1 MMGISSY
8 IFLGLIAILCF
19 LIFKKSKFYRPRN
32 STPKVEKPIVKI
44 AKPNYNKKEE
54 SQQTKNT
61 NGSKKF
67 WE

>member
-1 MMGISSY
+1 MTISSY
-8 IFLGLIAILCF
+8 IFLGLILILCF

-32 STPKVEKPIVKI
+32 NTPKVEKPVVKI

-54 SQQTKNT
+54 TQQPKT
-61 NGSKKF
+61 NNDSKKF